1 MWYFSNKF
9 LPSSSGSQVRTA
21 LVVILEESL
30 CLPWPTL
37 RRRFLLSDTDVLLY
51 GLWPLERIYQFVY
64 MCMWIPENHLGLG
77 AIYPVFLRQSLISLR
92 LTDLARQVDQQTAV
106 FVSPALRLQTTIP
119 SFFSVASGGQIQV
132 HMLAMQAYYWLSYLF
147 SFQN

>member
-9 LPSSSGSQVRTA
+9 LPSSSGRQVRTA
-21 LVVILEESL
+21 LVEILEESL

-37 RRRFLLSDTDVLLY
+37 RRRFFLSDTDVLLY
-51 GLWPLERIYQFVY
+51 GLWLLEGIYQSICVHVHVDTREPPWFRSYVP
-64 MCMWIPENHLGLG
+64 C
-77 AIYPVFLRQSLISLR
+77 FLRESLIFLR

-119 SFFSVASGGQIQV
+119 SIFLWLLGGQTQV
-132 HMLAMQAYYWLSYLF
+132 LMLVMQAYYWRSFLF
-147 SFQN
+147 SF